1 MLGNDMKTYSEVK
14 RTYDISDGAGDI
26 FTAPVDLFNSTF
38 NVTIKT
44 AGMDGNGIIRFQ
56 KAGDFNVDTGEIID
70 YVVIKNVEVEDAA
83 LTEVYN
89 SAFSNP
95 LFGGALKI
103 SYVEGT
109 ATEGTVTLIVRY

>member
-1 MLGNDMKTYSEVK
+1 MKTYSEEK
-14 RTYDISDGAGDI
+14 FIYDISDGAGDI

-44 AGMDGNGIIRFQ
+44 SGMDGDGIIRFKKSGDVNVET
-56 KAGDFNVDTGEIID
+56 KATID
-70 YVVIKNVEVEDAA
+70 YVTIKDVTLEDGM

-89 SAFSNP
+89 SAFQNP
-95 LFGGALKI
+95 LFGSDFKV

-109 ATEGTVTLIVRY
+109 ATEGEIIIVVRY